1 MNKRSLIFLC
11 ILSATMLVTQ
21 LFFKPSPKSAE
32 KAPLETTLVSKASA
46 PEPISAS
53 ELPLVSL
60 YADAEEK
67 TLVAQGLEYN
77 GQVLTFAWN
86 DELPTSVYAKKKGSK
101 DTPLEVYRKEAALSS
116 SEPVIFAPSSSK
128 DKMTASDYPFKGT
141 YSIQLVEL
149 DSASKTPS
157 LIGATLKE
165 GKLLNTSSA
174 LSSNA
179 LALIPTPSGGYEPL
193 GIYLQSESQ
202 LLPLTSFSQLKASL
216 NTHPLQAPSTRA
228 SEKFYVLEND
238 HQQLVFSTKGGAL
251 AEINLPLKSENNTSS
266 KVYRVDFDQELADLG
281 SKHAYFPLNTYH
293 SADKANQTP
302 SQGGYY
308 PLLRRPMDTDYSPSR
323 YYAFNLISD
332 DANLFETPYKV
343 TYHDQNKIVF
353 ESNQGHRKITKTFSL
368 NSDSP
373 YGLNLEMDIQ
383 GDRSNLWLT
392 SGVPEVELIS
402 NMQSPILKYR
412 QKNAQK
418 FEVNKQKL
426 PKDSILNAS
435 SSLDWASNSNGFFTI
450 LLDPQDS
457 STKDGFRV
465 NKVKSTTL
473 PSRIEH
479 TSSAKK
485 VKNSDGYEFL
495 IPLNDQQSSIHIK
508 AFAGPLEKSLLAQAD
523 QQNANASDYQSA
535 QSYHGFLNIIS
546 EPCAKFLFIF
556 LNFFHTLTHSW
567 GFSIILLTV
576 LLRVFLY
583 PLNSWSIKAMRKNQE
598 IAPEIS
604 AIQQKYKKNP
614 KQGQIEI
621 MSLYRKRKV
630 NPFTGCLPMLI
641 QMPFL
646 IGMFS
651 LLRSSFV
658 LRGVPFIKGWISSL
672 TSPDVLFSWKQALP
686 FIGSEFHL
694 LPILSCIM
702 IWVQQKVTSPL
713 PVNTENM
720 TDQQKQQ
727 KLMSYMM
734 LVIVTVF
741 CYNMPSGLNLYFISS
756 TLLGILQQ
764 WITNKLL
771 DRQKAKPKIL
781 EKKKAQIPS

>member
-21 LFFKPSPKSAE
+21 FFFKPSPKSAE
-32 KAPLETTLVSKASA
+32 KTPIERVIVSKSQA

-53 ELPLVSL
+53 ELPVVNL
-60 YADAEEK
+60 YSDSNATDFLSQALDYNGKIITFSWNENLPE
-67 TLVAQGLEYN
+67 TVYVAQK
-77 GQVLTFAWN
+77 
-86 DELPTSVYAKKKGSK
+86 DSK
-101 DTPLEVYRKEAALSS
+101 ENLQEAYRKEAPLSV
-116 SEPVIFAPSSSK
+116 SEPVIFSTPNSKDKILASDFPSKGSYPIQLIELSSSK
-128 DKMTASDYPFKGT
+128 SPTIVGAS
-141 YSIQLVEL
+141 
-149 DSASKTPS
+149 
-157 LIGATLKE
+157 LKE
-165 GKLLNTSSA
+165 GQIT
-174 LSSNA
+174 LSSSKISNNA
-179 LALIPTPSGGYEPL
+179 LALISTASGNFEPL
-193 GIYLQSESQ
+193 GIYLQSENRI
-202 LLPLTSFSQLKASL
+202 LPLSSFSQLKTSIDI
-216 NTHPLQAPSTRA
+216 HPVKAPSFKT
-228 SEKFYVLEND
+228 SEKFYVLENS
-238 HQQLVFSTKGGAL
+238 HQQLVFSNRGGSL
-251 AEINLPLKSENNTSS
+251 AEINLPLKSETNSLS
-266 KVYRVDFDQELADLG
+266 QVYKVDFDEELAESS
-281 SKHAYFPLNTYH
+281 SKHAKFPLNIYSSATH
-293 SADKANQTP
+293 SNSTP
-302 SQGGYY
+302 KEGGYY
-308 PLLRRPMDTDYSPSR
+308 PLLRRNVDESLDSAR

-332 DANLFETPYKV
+332 YADISDTPYKV
-343 TYHDQNKIVF
+343 THHDKNKIVF
-353 ESNQGHRKITKTFSL
+353 ESNQGHRKITKTFTLDS
-368 NSDSP
+368 SSP
-373 YGLNLEMDIQ
+373 YGLNLDMNIQ

-402 NMQSPILKYR
+402 NMQSPVLKYR
-412 QKNAQK
+412 HKNTKK

-426 PKDSILNAS
+426 PKDSLSNSTAT
-435 SSLDWASNSNGFFTI
+435 LDWASNSNGFFTI
-450 LLDPQDS
+450 LMNPQGS
-457 STKDGFRV
+457 SAKEGFKV
-465 NKVKSTTL
+465 NKIKASTL
-473 PSRIEH
+473 PSRVEA
-479 TSSAKK
+479 TTSAKK

-495 IPLNDQQSSIHIK
+495 IPINEKEESIHVK

-523 QQNANASDYQSA
+523 NQNTSPSDYQSA

-556 LNFFHTLTHSW
+556 LNFFYKITHSW
-567 GFSIILLTV
+567 GLSIILLTI
-576 LLRVFLY
+576 LLRVFLF
-583 PLNSWSIKAMRKNQE
+583 PLNSWSIKAMRRNQE
-598 IAPEIS
+598 IAPEVS

-672 TSPDVLFSWKQALP
+672 TAPDVLFSWKQAIPL
-686 FIGSEFHL
+686 IGTEFHL

-702 IWVQQKVTSPL
+702 IWIQQKLTTPL
-713 PVNTENM
+713 PTNTDNM

-734 LVIVTVF
+734 LVIITVF

-771 DRQKAKPKIL
+771 DKQKRKPTIL
-781 EKKKAQIPS
+781 EKKKAQTT